1 MARDL
6 TDQVIVITGASSGIG
21 AATAAACARAG
32 MDVVLSGRNAARL
45 DDVARQ
51 VRATGRGAETIA
63 GDITDA
69 GLNTRLLDAAAARFG
84 RFDVVLANAGYGFK
98 RPMHET
104 GEPSCGGCSTSISSP
119 RPRCC
124 AKPRGD

>member
-6 TDQVIVITGASSGIG
+6 TDQVVVITGASSGIG
-21 AATAAACARAG
+21 AATAVACARAG
-32 MDVVLSGRNAARL
+32 MDMVLSGRDAARL

-51 VRATGRGAETIA
+51 VRATGRGAETVA

-69 GLNTRLLDAAAARFG
+69 GLNTRLLDTAAARFG

-98 RPMHET
+98 RPR
-104 GEPSCGGCSTSISSP
+104 PSCGGSSRSISSLP
-119 RPRCC
+119 ARCC
-124 AKPRGD
+124 AKPRGA